1 MSRLKYL
8 LRKEFKQFLRHPFLK
23 RMAIMYPMMV
33 MFVMPMATNLDLTDC
48 TVSIVDRNQTE
59 LSARLVHE
67 IEALPFFIVTSHHVT
82 YQDAMDEIEAGDAT
96 AIVEIPREFD
106 KDWTLK
112 QAQIYLS
119 ANAVDGM
126 KGNLALQY
134 LQQVVQDFS
143 TAQVEE
149 AYGDMSVAKT
159 SVYVPTISSHHL
171 YNETLN
177 YKRFMIPGLMVFV
190 LLVLT
195 GLLPALNIVQEKEIG
210 TIEQINV
217 TPIGKIQFILSKL
230 IPYWTIGLV
239 ALSICFLLCV
249 LVYGFPPEGSY
260 AALYGLAVVFIM
272 TMSGIGLMVSNISQ
286 TMQQAVFVMFFII
299 MIFTLMSGLF
309 TPVQS
314 MPDWA
319 QWIAAFVPPH
329 YFVDGM
335 RAIYIKG
342 STLADISKECL
353 ALVGFALSFG
363 GLAVL
368 TYQKQS

>member
-1 MSRLKYL
+1 MARFKYL

-23 RMAIMYPMMV
+23 RMAIMYPVMV
-33 MFVMPMATNLDLTDC
+33 MFVMPFATKLDLTDC
-48 TVSIVDRNQTE
+48 TISIVDRNHTE
-59 LSARLVHE
+59 LSARLVHK
-67 IEALPFFIVTSHHVT
+67 IEALPFFIVTSHSAT
-82 YQDAMDEIEAGDAT
+82 YTEAMNEIESGDAT
-96 AIVEIPREFD
+96 AIVEIPRDFD

-112 QAQIYLS
+112 QAQVYLS

-134 LQQVVQDFS
+134 LQRVVQEF
-143 TAQVEE
+143 TEEQVKEDGGVG
-149 AYGDMSVAKT
+149 ATSLLSASVP
-159 SVYVPTISSHHL
+159 SVSIQHL

-190 LLVLT
+190 LLILT

-217 TPIGKIQFILSKL
+217 TPVSKYQFILSKL
-230 IPYWTIGLV
+230 IPYWIIGLT
-239 ALSICFLLCV
+239 ALSICFVLCV
-249 LVYGFPPEGSY
+249 LVYDFPSLGSY
-260 AALYGLAVVFIM
+260 AALYVMAVLFVM
-272 TMSGIGLMVSNISQ
+272 TMSGLGLMVSNISN
-286 TMQQAVFVMFFII
+286 TMQQAVFVMFFIM

-319 QWIAAFVPPH
+319 QWVAAFIPPH

-342 STLADISKECL
+342 STLVDISKECL
-353 ALVGFALSFG
+353 ALAGFALSFG
-363 GLAVL
+363 VLAVL